1 MRGDR
6 VGHSPTFHDQV
17 DPAPEWHVA
26 VMSRRQMIEQ
36 LHPKTGH
43 CFMINIDPV
52 MLRESFQRLPHPHG
66 RVIEPGFGQISQRHG
81 NVGAVMELR
90 RQNRR
95 FLEGAY

>member
-1 MRGDR
+1 MRRDWIHCG
-6 VGHSPTFHDQV
+6 PAFHDQIN
-17 DPAPEWHVA
+17 PPPQWHVA

-52 MLRESFQRLPHPHG
+52 MLRESFQRLPHPRG